1 MAAKPKTVYSRS
13 AQHYESTRSTDVVK
27 STVFNAREGKY
38 SFLMD
43 HLYSRQDGAPHYSR
57 FSVNVRVS
65 LASEAYLLYNIGTD
79 TLFYRLAH
87 LGEVG
92 HVHY

>member
-13 AQHYESTRSTDVVK
+13 SHQYESTKSSDVVK
-27 STVFNAREGKY
+27 STVFTTREGKY

-43 HLYSRQDGAPHYSR
+43 HLYSRPGGAPHYSR

-65 LASEAYLLYNIGTD
+65 LASEAYLLYNIGAD
-79 TLFYRLAH
+79 TFFYRLAH
-87 LGEVG
+87 PGEVR
-92 HVHY
+92 HMR